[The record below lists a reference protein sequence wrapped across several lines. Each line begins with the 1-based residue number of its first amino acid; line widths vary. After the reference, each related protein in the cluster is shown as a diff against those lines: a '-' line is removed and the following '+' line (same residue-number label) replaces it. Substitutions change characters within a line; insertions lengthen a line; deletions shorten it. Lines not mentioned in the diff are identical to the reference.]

1 MSKGRILAVD
11 DTPASLRLLT
21 DLLKAEGYEVR
32 SAINGNLALE
42 SAFGNP
48 PELVLLDICM
58 PEMDGFEVCR
68 RLKANAKTNEVPV
81 IFISAL
87 AETDEKLQGFE
98 LGAVDYVTKP
108 YQRQELLA
116 RVHAHVELTRLRSHL
131 EVIVQERTEEL
142 RQKEE
147 KLRTSLID
155 FITALSATLEMRDPY
170 TAGHQRRV
178 AHLATAIAIE
188 LGLSQDQI
196 NGLYLSSVVH
206 DFGKILVPAEILSK
220 PGRLNDLE
228 YGLIKMHPQT
238 GHEIL
243 KGIDFPWPI
252 AQTVLQHHERQSG
265 NGYPRGL
272 KDSEILPEAKIL
284 AVADVVEAMVSHR
297 PYRAGLG
304 VEVALQELR
313 RNRGE
318 LYDPVVV
325 DACLS
330 LFLEKGYQLP
340 A

>member
-1 MSKGRILAVD
+1 M
-11 DTPASLRLLT
+11 
-21 DLLKAEGYEVR
+21 
-32 SAINGNLALE
+32 
-42 SAFGNP
+42 
-48 PELVLLDICM
+48 
-58 PEMDGFEVCR
+58 
-68 RLKANAKTNEVPV
+68 
-81 IFISAL
+81 
-87 AETDEKLQGFE
+87 
-98 LGAVDYVTKP
+98 TKP

-142 RQKEE
+142 REKEE

-178 AHLATAIAIE
+178 AHLANAIAIE

-196 NGLYLSSVVH
+196 NGLYLASVVH

-318 LYDPVVV
+318 LYDPLVV
-325 DACLS
+325 DACLG